1 MLSLAL
7 FFIVMQYYFLHRGLQ
22 RVDPFFGDTQQM
34 YRRSSSL
41 HDDYPARVLLEA
53 EMRYANVLA
62 WNGVQKL
69 SSLVNIRSSGWH
81 SSRQNRD
88 NHYTLRGYNRQGWMV
103 VTLEMKAG
111 NVGEVFE
118 YRHRAHRCSLTPRH
132 IFRVREHVESVSLG
146 KLGLGILYIGS
157 YFRLGYG
164 VAIEVP
170 VKDLFVGYMVIN
182 IASPAPI
189 FCRDFLT
196 ITIPL

>member
-1 MLSLAL
+1 MLSLTL
-7 FFIVMQYYFLHRGLQ
+7 FFIVMQYYFLRRGLQ

-34 YRRSSSL
+34 YRS
-41 HDDYPARVLLEA
+41 RVLLKA
-53 EMRYANVLA
+53 EMRYVNVLV

-69 SSLVNIRSSGWH
+69 SILMDGSNTGDEGWEF
-81 SSRQNRD
+81 S
-88 NHYTLRGYNRQGWMV
+88 
-103 VTLEMKAG
+103 K
-111 NVGEVFE
+111 
-118 YRHRAHRCSLTPRH
+118 
-132 IFRVREHVESVSLG
+132 LG
-146 KLGLGILYIGS
+146 KIGIGYLVY
-157 YFRLGYG
+157 RQLLGYG